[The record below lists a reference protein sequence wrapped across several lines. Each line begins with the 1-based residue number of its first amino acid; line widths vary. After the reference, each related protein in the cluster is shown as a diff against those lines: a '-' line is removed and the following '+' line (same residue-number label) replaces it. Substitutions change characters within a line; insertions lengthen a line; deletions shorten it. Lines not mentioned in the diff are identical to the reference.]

1 MAAKATTGPL
11 PGGDLG
17 AGRGW
22 SIFVTKFKESHAM
35 YYEASLA
42 NGSNSRLYYY
52 VLCNAALRTATV
64 SRCRKLFS
72 RPHEAIEA
80 GDAARH

>member
-1 MAAKATTGPL
+1 MKP
-11 PGGDLG
+11 
-17 AGRGW
+17 
-22 SIFVTKFKESHAM
+22 
-35 YYEASLA
+35 LA
-42 NGSNSRLYYY
+42 NGSNSRLYY

-80 GDAARH
+80 GDAARHLSHLPKLFTGTPGLHYPIV

>member
-1 MAAKATTGPL
+1 
-11 PGGDLG
+11 
-17 AGRGW
+17 
-22 SIFVTKFKESHAM
+22 M

-42 NGSNSRLYYY
+42 NGSNSSRLYYY

>member
-1 MAAKATTGPL
+1 
-11 PGGDLG
+11 
-17 AGRGW
+17 
-22 SIFVTKFKESHAM
+22 M
-35 YYEASLA
+35 YYEASSERIEQSA
-42 NGSNSRLYYY
+42 STMYY

-80 GDAARH
+80 ARRRQALKATYLNCSPVPLDSTTRSYNH